1 MNIFGIG
8 MAVASL
14 ISVTISVAF
23 VLAQLLIAKRN
34 VTKTIIA
41 KATLKQLGMTR
52 RENVILQLLPIAH
65 LNVVVTRMIMAMWGL
80 CLLVQVVEA
89 VMVDA
94 TSNEMKV
101 CKKFSLCYCLLYRII
116 IIGYKSNKFSA
127 IFLCILFFMKIYTG
141 CFVGGY
147 IGDGT
152 TQGTCISGYV
162 CHGNGECRPRG

>member
-34 VTKTIIA
+34 VTRTIIA

-89 VMVDA
+89 VMGDA
-94 TSNEMKV
+94 TSNKMKV
-101 CKKFSLCYCLLYRII
+101 CKEFSLCYCLLYRII
-116 IIGYKSNKFSA
+116 IIRYKSNKFSA
-127 IFLCILFFMKIYTG
+127 MSLCILLL
-141 CFVGGY
+141 
-147 IGDGT
+147 
-152 TQGTCISGYV
+152 
-162 CHGNGECRPRG
+162 

>member
-34 VTKTIIA
+34 VTRTIIA
-41 KATLKQLGMTR
+41 KAMLKQLGMTR
-52 RENVILQLLPIAH
+52 RENVILHLLPIAD

-94 TSNEMKV
+94 TSSEMKV
-101 CKKFSLCYCLLYRII
+101 CKKFSLCYCLL
-116 IIGYKSNKFSA
+116 
-127 IFLCILFFMKIYTG
+127 
-141 CFVGGY
+141 
-147 IGDGT
+147 
-152 TQGTCISGYV
+152 
-162 CHGNGECRPRG
+162 